1 MKLFPAI
8 DLLHGNC
15 VRLFQGDY
23 AKETV
28 YESTPADQA
37 AVWEQAGAPLIHLVD
52 LDGAKSGA
60 MTNSEAIRAICAR
73 VSIPCELG
81 GGIRTVD
88 DAKRA
93 FDLGVSRVI
102 LGTAV
107 CDDPKSAEDFINAFG

>member
-60 MTNSEAIRAICAR
+60 MTNSDRHAGFPRGEHR
-73 VSIPCELG
+73 G
-81 GGIRTVD
+81 
-88 DAKRA
+88 
-93 FDLGVSRVI
+93 SRHRF
-102 LGTAV
+102 L
-107 CDDPKSAEDFINAFG
+107 